1 MDVVRT
7 DISSDI
13 EKYYEKDGYRPVNN
27 CVICDVAD
35 LTRDQNGASSSGSSA
50 SGGSTRIEAENPQT
64 IKMGPDIIQNVGFVE
79 LKTTEKGE
87 KTADKDDVEKADDA
101 SKSKED

>member
-35 LTRDQNGASSSGSSA
+35 LTRDQNGASSSGSNA

-64 IKMGPDIIQNVGFVE
+64 IKMGPDIIQNFGYVE
-79 LKTTEKGE
+79 IKTSEKGE
-87 KTADKDDVEKADDA
+87 KTADKEDVEKADE